1 MTRELEHLKC
11 LLADEK
17 SRIKSGS
24 HVQSVRECLESLM
37 FFSKDKSCS
46 SRIKSTPILTG
57 PNCLNVKRKVLLT
70 VPGIGVTTAN
80 GLLAEIPDITKFKT
94 AKQLVARFA
103 GLVPLEQSSG
113 SLHNKPRMSKVGQL
127 QASQTAIYAR
137 SVSAKRYNPVIIAL
151 CARIES
157 TGKSKMV
164 AIGASM
170 RKLVHI
176 IFGVLK
182 SGKPFNKRLHML

>member
-1 MTRELEHLKC
+1 MP
-11 LLADEK
+11 A
-17 SRIKSGS
+17 
-24 HVQSVRECLESLM
+24 
-37 FFSKDKSCS
+37 
-46 SRIKSTPILTG
+46 
-57 PNCLNVKRKVLLT
+57 
-70 VPGIGVTTAN
+70 
-80 GLLAEIPDITKFKT
+80 
-94 AKQLVARFA
+94 
-103 GLVPLEQSSG
+103 
-113 SLHNKPRMSKVGQL
+113 
-127 QASQTAIYAR
+127 
-137 SVSAKRYNPVIIAL
+137 VSAKRYNPVIIAL